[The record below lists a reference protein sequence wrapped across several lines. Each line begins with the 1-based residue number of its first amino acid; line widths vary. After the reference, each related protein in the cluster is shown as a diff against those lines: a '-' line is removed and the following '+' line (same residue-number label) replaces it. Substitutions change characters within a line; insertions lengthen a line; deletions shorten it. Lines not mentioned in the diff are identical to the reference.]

1 MSEQSEFKPSL
12 GFQAGLLIGSLTG
25 IVLGVT
31 VGGIALIGQ
40 GLWNEGRYWGYQQ
53 CLEDSK
59 YVP

>member
-12 GFQAGLLIGSLTG
+12 GFQAGLLIGSLMG
-25 IVLGVT
+25 IVLGAT

>member
-12 GFQAGLLIGSLTG
+12 GFQAGLLIGSLVG
-25 IVLGVT
+25 IVLGAT